1 MLLSIALLVACSS
14 KFSSTTNGLV
24 VISTKGSAVM
34 DSFSLDLGNGHM
46 SQIFNSNGPPT
57 NGAPSSVIL
66 APGGATAFVMVS
78 QGTTSGT
85 ATGVESFPVASDGK
99 LSSGTTT
106 TLNPSTQAVAI
117 CTFTNSGGQT
127 VVQDIPVTVNAPVVP
142 TAMTIDAAG
151 ALLFVSD
158 SSTVANATYV
168 CNGSSVTSSVS
179 VPGAVSVF
187 TVSSGSLT
195 EVSGSPFELPIPEGG
210 QAPSASALAVTPTI
224 YPPAFSL
231 CSGSTPPTTENLFV
245 TDSLNYVVLNYSV
258 ASSGALTL
266 VPPTP
271 GTIGVA
277 TGTVPSGV
285 AVDPCN
291 RFVYVSNGEPNN
303 SVSAYTMCSVVNL
316 PTCNVADF
324 SLRTVTGSPFI
335 AGPGPGPLL
344 VDPLGNDLYVLDEGE
359 DAIRPYKISLTTGAL
374 TPLNPATV
382 ATASFPTSMAIRSDD
397 TWMFVTNSNSGNL
410 SEYAITPSTG
420 VLLPQPNVETDP
432 TPWGVA
438 VR

>member
-14 KFSSTTNGLV
+14 KFSSSSNGLV

-57 NGAPSSVIL
+57 NGVPSSVIL

-78 QGTTSGT
+78 PGAGGT
-85 ATGVESFPVASDGK
+85 ATGVESFPVATDGK
-99 LSSGTTT
+99 LGSGATS
-106 TLNPSTQAVAI
+106 TLNPSTQAIAL

-127 VVQDIPVTVNAPVVP
+127 VVQDIPVTVNAPVIP

-151 ALLFVSD
+151 KLLFVSD
-158 SSTVANATYV
+158 SSTAASATYE

-210 QAPSASALAVTPTI
+210 QAPSASSLAVTPTI
-224 YPPAFSL
+224 YPPAFAL
-231 CSGSTPPTTENLFV
+231 CSGSTPPSTENLFV

-258 ASSGALTL
+258 ASSGVLTL

-271 GTIGVA
+271 STIGVG

-303 SVSAYTMCSVVNL
+303 SVSAFAMCSVVNL

-324 SLRTVTGSPFI
+324 SLRTVVGSPFI
-335 AGPGPGPLL
+335 AGPGTGPLL
-344 VDPLGNDLYVLDEGE
+344 VDPLGSYLYVLDEGE
-359 DAIRPYKISLTTGAL
+359 DAIRPYSISLATGAL
-374 TPLNPATV
+374 TPLNPSTV
-382 ATASFPTSMAIRSDD
+382 ATAASPTSMAIRSDD
-397 TWMFVTNSNSGNL
+397 TWMFVANSNSGNL
-410 SEYAITPSTG
+410 SQYAITPKTG
-420 VLLPQPNVETDP
+420 VLIPQQPVETDP